1 MGFLSKMFDAGTKE
15 LKRCKKI
22 ANVVMSYE
30 EEYRKLTDE
39 QLQNK
44 TVEFKERYKNGES
57 LDKLLPEAYAVVR
70 EASERVTN
78 KRPFYVQ
85 VCGAIA
91 IHGGNIAEM
100 KTGEG
105 KTLTA
110 VMPAYLNAL
119 SGNGV
124 HIVTVNEYLADRE
137 ANGEIGDLFRFLGL
151 TVGLN
156 LRDLTSDGK
165 REAYLCDIMYST
177 HSELGFDY
185 LRDNMVFKKE
195 AMVQRPLSYAIIDEV
210 DSILIDEARTPLIIS
225 GGQKN
230 DGNLYVAA
238 DQFVKSLVDED
249 FEIDIEAQTVS
260 LTESG
265 IARAE
270 RRFNIDNLYD
280 VRYVDLVH
288 RIDNALKANMIF
300 KRDKQYMVSEEG
312 EINIID
318 QFTGRVLKGRQ
329 YSEGLHQAIEAKEG
343 VEIKK

>member
-1 MGFLSKMFDAGTKE
+1 MGLAKLFDAGTKE

-39 QLQNK
+39 ELKNK

-57 LDKLLPEAYAVVR
+57 LTKLLPEAYAVVR
-70 EASERVTN
+70 EASDRVTN

-105 KTLTA
+105 KTLTS

-119 SGNGV
+119 SGKAV
-124 HIVTVNEYLADRE
+124 HIVTVNEYLARRE
-137 ANGEIGDLFRFLGL
+137 HDGEIGDIFRYLGL

-156 LRDLTSDGK
+156 LRDLTSDQK

-185 LRDNMVFKKE
+185 LRDNMVF
-195 AMVQRPLSYAIIDEV
+195 
-210 DSILIDEARTPLIIS
+210 
-225 GGQKN
+225 
-230 DGNLYVAA
+230 
-238 DQFVKSLVDED
+238 
-249 FEIDIEAQTVS
+249 
-260 LTESG
+260 
-265 IARAE
+265 E
-270 RRFNIDNLYD
+270 R
-280 VRYVDLVH
+280 
-288 RIDNALKANMIF
+288 
-300 KRDKQYMVSEEG
+300 
-312 EINIID
+312 
-318 QFTGRVLKGRQ
+318 
-329 YSEGLHQAIEAKEG
+329 
-343 VEIKK
+343 